1 MKNLTMRVTM
11 KMRIRDPHRKK
22 TLILFCDF
30 HQEYHI
36 SLTILESDVQLQI
49 PLEIQHP

>member
-1 MKNLTMRVTM
+1 MKNLTVRVNMRR
-11 KMRIRDPHRKK
+11 KIRNPHRKK
-22 TLILFCDF
+22 TLILFCNV
-30 HQEYHI
+30 HQEYHV